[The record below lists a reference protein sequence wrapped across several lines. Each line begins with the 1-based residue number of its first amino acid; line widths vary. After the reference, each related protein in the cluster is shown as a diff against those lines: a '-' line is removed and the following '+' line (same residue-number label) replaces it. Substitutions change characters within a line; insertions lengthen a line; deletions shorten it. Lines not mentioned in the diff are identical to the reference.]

1 MEPVRVEEKSRR
13 TPMVRKS
20 IAWRMLALIAI
31 LALVTAACSAGE
43 TTDDTTGDTGTGS
56 TAASGEVPNPDVLV
70 VTVNDDVF
78 NLDPAAVNGNDV
90 GMDVILNVY
99 DRLVALAP
107 EDGSVIPSLAT
118 EVPTVDNGMVSED
131 GLTYTFPLREDV
143 VFSDGS
149 AMTAEDVKYS
159 WDRVVEMNLPEGQ
172 APLFENVVE
181 TTVVDDHTF
190 EVTLN
195 QVDASFLAFLA
206 AHPVASVVSQD
217 AVEGNGGIAAGQP
230 NEYMAQNMVGTGP
243 YTLASWERADRMQFD
258 INPDYWGEPAHLP
271 VRWELIVDSPATGMQ
286 AREYDIVDISP
297 TDVPSFEGIEH
308 AVVDTSVL
316 DLQVLQIG
324 MNMNI
329 AEGALPEGDTI
340 PLDFFQDVRI
350 RQAFNY
356 AFNYQGY
363 IDGILGGLGGR
374 NSFILPVEMYGYDPD
389 APIYETDPAMAEQLF
404 TEAGY
409 WEEGFTV
416 SIYSDQTHEGFTGA
430 ALTLKD
436 SIEALNPNF
445 HVNVLAVPEAQF
457 DEVLAT
463 DPLPTGMWSYTSSQY
478 STPDAYLFDSAL
490 SDGRYGAVN
499 SFVDGYTDAAAVDE
513 LINSARTALDEQTR
527 LDILSEIQT
536 VLYEEAMWIM
546 PANEGAPTARGDW
559 VTGHVENPM
568 WPRPSQ
574 YWALYGK

>member
-1 MEPVRVEEKSRR
+1 MGRE
-13 TPMVRKS
+13 S
-20 IAWRMLALIAI
+20 IATRI
-31 LALVTAACSAGE
+31 LALCAVLALVVVACGG
-43 TTDDTTGDTGTGS
+43 DTTGDTSAPGS
-56 TAASGEVPNPDVLV
+56 TADGGGSGDVPNPDVLV
-70 VTVNDDVF
+70 ATVNDDVF

-118 EVPTVDNGMVSED
+118 EVPSVDNGGISED
-131 GLTYTFPLREDV
+131 GLTYTFNLREGV
-143 VFSDGS
+143 VFSDGTD
-149 AMTAEDVKYS
+149 MTAEDVKYS
-159 WDRVVEMNLPEGQ
+159 WDRVVEMDLPEGQ
-172 APLFENVVE
+172 SELFGNVAS
-181 TTVVDDHTF
+181 TNAVDDLTF
-190 EVTLN
+190 EVTLSER
-195 QVDASFLAFLA
+195 DASFLAFLA
-206 AHPVASVVSQD
+206 AHPVASAVSQE
-217 AVEGNGGIAAGQP
+217 AVEANGGIQAGQP

-243 YTLASWERADRMQFD
+243 YTLASWERGDRMTFD

-271 VRWELIVDSPATGMQ
+271 VRWELIVDSPAAGLQ
-286 AREYDIVDISP
+286 ARDYDIVDISP
-297 TDVPSFEGIEH
+297 TDVPSIEPIGH
-308 AVVDTSVL
+308 AVVDTDIL

-340 PLDFFQDVRI
+340 PLDFFQDVRV

-356 AFNYQGY
+356 AFDYQGY

-374 NSFILPVEMYGYDPD
+374 PSFLLPVEMYGYDPD
-389 APIYETDPAMAEQLF
+389 APIYETDPAKAEELF
-404 TEAGY
+404 RETGY
-409 WEEGFTV
+409 WDEGFTISV
-416 SIYSDQTHEGFTGA
+416 ASDQTHEGFTGA

-445 HVNVLAVPEAQF
+445 HVNVMAVPEAQF
-457 DEVLAT
+457 DEILAT
-463 DPLPTGMWSYTSSQY
+463 DPLPVAMWSYTSSQY
-478 STPDAYLFDSAL
+478 STPDAYLFDSAV

-499 SFVDGYTDAAAVDE
+499 SFVDGYSDPAAIDE
-513 LINSARTALDEQTR
+513 LINSARTTLDEQER

-546 PANEGAPTARGDW
+546 PANEGAPSARGEW
-559 VTGHVENPM
+559 VQGHVENPM

-574 YWALYGK
+574 YWALYSK

>member
-1 MEPVRVEEKSRR
+1 
-13 TPMVRKS
+13 
-20 IAWRMLALIAI
+20 MLALIAI

-143 VFSDGS
+143 VFSDGNE
-149 AMTAEDVKYS
+149 MTAEDVKYS

-172 APLFENVVE
+172 ASLFENVAE

-490 SDGRYGAVN
+490 SEGRYGAVN

-513 LINSARTALDEQTR
+513 LVNSARTALDEQTR
-527 LDILSEIQT
+527 LDILSEIQN

-574 YWALYGK
+574 YWALYDK

>member
-1 MEPVRVEEKSRR
+1 MGRNPFAMR
-13 TPMVRKS
+13 T
-20 IAWRMLALIAI
+20 LAL
-31 LALVTAACSAGE
+31 LAVLTLVVAACSTGGTE
-43 TTDDTTGDTGTGS
+43 DTTATTGGEATGD
-56 TAASGEVPNPDVLV
+56 VPNPDVLIA
-70 VTVNDDVF
+70 TVNDDVF

-90 GMDVILNVY
+90 GMNVILNVY

-107 EDGSVIPSLAT
+107 EDGAVVPSLAT
-118 EVPTVDNGMVSED
+118 EVPSPDNGLISED
-131 GLTYTFPLREDV
+131 GLTYTFPLREGV
-143 VFSDGS
+143 VFSDGTE
-149 AMTAEDVKYS
+149 MTAEDVKYS

-172 APLFENVVE
+172 APLFENVAE
-181 TTVVDDHTF
+181 TTVVDDLTF
-190 EVTLN
+190 EVTLS

-217 AVEGNGGIAAGQP
+217 AVEENGGIAAGQP

-243 YTLASWERADRMQFD
+243 YTLTSWERADRMSFD
-258 INPDYWGEPAHLP
+258 INTDYWGEPAHLP
-271 VRWELIVDSPATGMQ
+271 VRWELIVDSPATGLQ
-286 AREYDIVDISP
+286 AREFDIVDISP

-308 AVVDTSVL
+308 AVVNTDIL

-356 AFNYQGY
+356 AFDYQGY

-374 NSFILPVEMYGYDPD
+374 NSFVLPVEMYGYDPA

-436 SIEALNPNF
+436 SVEALNPNF

-457 DEVLAT
+457 DEVLAS

-478 STPDAYLFDSAL
+478 STPDAYLFDSAI

-499 SFVDGYTDAAAVDE
+499 SFVDGYSDAAAVDE
-513 LINSARTALDEQTR
+513 LINSARTALDEQER
-527 LDILSEIQT
+527 LDILSEIQS

-546 PANEGAPTARGDW
+546 PANEGAPSASGDW
-559 VTGHVENPM
+559 VTGHIENPM

-574 YWALYGK
+574 YWAIYDK

>member
-1 MEPVRVEEKSRR
+1 MG
-13 TPMVRKS
+13 RKS
-20 IAWRMLALIAI
+20 TAWRMLALIAI

-143 VFSDGS
+143 VFSDGNE
-149 AMTAEDVKYS
+149 MTAEDVKYS

-490 SDGRYGAVN
+490 SEGRYGAVN

-513 LINSARTALDEQTR
+513 LVNSARTALDEQTR
-527 LDILSEIQT
+527 LDILSEIQN

-574 YWALYGK
+574 YWALYDK

>member
-1 MEPVRVEEKSRR
+1 MR
-13 TPMVRKS
+13 
-20 IAWRMLALIAI
+20 I
-31 LALVTAACSAGE
+31 LALCSVLALVVAACGE
-43 TTDDTTGDTGTGS
+43 DTTTDDTGPGTTAGGGAEGD
-56 TAASGEVPNPDVLV
+56 VPNPDVLV
-70 VTVNDDVF
+70 ITVNDDAF

-99 DRLVALAP
+99 DRLTAIAA
-107 EDGSVIPSLAT
+107 EDGAVIPSLST
-118 EVPTVDNGMVSED
+118 EVPSLDNGLISED
-131 GLTYTFPLREDV
+131 GLTYTFPLREGV
-143 VFSDGS
+143 VFSDGTDL
-149 AMTAEDVKYS
+149 TAEDVKYS
-159 WDRVVEMNLPEGQ
+159 WDRVLEMNLPEGQ
-172 APLFENVVE
+172 ASLFENVAS
-181 TTVVDDHTF
+181 TTVVDDLTF

-206 AHPVASVVSQD
+206 AHPAASVVSQE
-217 AVEGNGGIAAGQP
+217 AVEANGGVEAGQP

-243 YTLASWERADRMQFD
+243 YTLNSWERGDRMNFD

-271 VRWELIVDSPATGMQ
+271 VRWELLVDSPAAGLQ

-308 AVVDTSVL
+308 AEVDTSVL

-324 MNMNI
+324 MNMNM
-329 AEGALPEGDTI
+329 AEVPDGDTI
-340 PLDFFQDVRI
+340 PPDFFQDVRV

-374 NSFILPVEMYGYDPD
+374 GSFLLPVEMYGYDPD

-409 WEEGFTV
+409 WEEGFT
-416 SIYSDQTHEGFTGA
+416 ITIASDQTHEGFTGA

-445 HVNVLAVPEAQF
+445 HVNVNAIPEAQF
-457 DEVLAT
+457 DEILAT
-463 DPLPTGMWSYTSSQY
+463 DPLPVGMWSYTSSQY
-478 STPDAYLFDSAL
+478 STPDAYLFDSAV

-499 SFVDGYTDAAAVDE
+499 SFVDGYSDPEAIDS
-513 LINSARTALDEQTR
+513 LINSARTELDEDAR

-536 VLYEEAMWIM
+536 ALYEEAMWIM
-546 PANEGAPTARGDW
+546 PANEGAPSARGEW
-559 VTGHVENPM
+559 VTGHIENPM

-574 YWALYGK
+574 YWAIYDK

>member
-1 MEPVRVEEKSRR
+1 MG
-13 TPMVRKS
+13 RKTT
-20 IAWRMLALIAI
+20 AWRMLALVAI
-31 LALVTAACSAGE
+31 LALVLAACSSGE
-43 TTDDTTGDTGTGS
+43 TTDDTSGGTGT
-56 TAASGEVPNPDVLV
+56 TAAAGEVPNPDVLV

-90 GMDVILNVY
+90 GMNVILNVY

-107 EDGSVIPSLAT
+107 EDGSVIPSLST
-118 EVPTVDNGMVSED
+118 EVPSLDNGLISED
-131 GLTYTFPLREDV
+131 GLTYTFPLREGV
-143 VFSDGS
+143 VFSDGTD
-149 AMTAEDVKYS
+149 MTAEDFKYS

-172 APLFENVVE
+172 APLFENVAA
-181 TTVVDDHTF
+181 TTVVDDLTF
-190 EVTLN
+190 EVTLS

-230 NEYMAQNMVGTGP
+230 NEFMAQNMVGTGP
-243 YTLASWERADRMQFD
+243 YTLASWERADRMSFD

-271 VRWELIVDSPATGMQ
+271 VRWELIVDSPATGLQ

-297 TDVPSFEGIEH
+297 TDVPSFDGIEH
-308 AVVDTSVL
+308 AVVNTDIL

-329 AEGALPEGDTI
+329 CDTCLPEGDTI
-340 PLDFFQDVRI
+340 PLDFFQDVRV

-356 AFNYQGY
+356 AFDYQGY

-374 NSFILPVEMYGYDPD
+374 NSFVLPVEMYGFDPD

-409 WEEGFTV
+409 WEEGFTI

-445 HVNVLAVPEAQF
+445 TVNVLAVPEAQF
-457 DEVLAT
+457 DEILAT
-463 DPLPTGMWSYTSSQY
+463 DPIPTAMWSYTSSQY
-478 STPDAYLFDSAL
+478 STPDAYFFDSGL

-499 SFVDGYTDAAAVDE
+499 SFVDGYSDPAAVDD
-513 LINSARTALDEQTR
+513 LINSARTQLDEQAR
-527 LDILSEIQT
+527 LDIISEIQT

-546 PANEGAPTARGDW
+546 PANEGAPSASGDW
-559 VTGHVENPM
+559 VTGHIENPM

-574 YWALYGK
+574 YWAIYGK

>member
-1 MEPVRVEEKSRR
+1 MGRISFAGRSASRVY
-13 TPMVRKS
+13 TTGVLMVVMT
-20 IAWRMLALIAI
+20 ML
-31 LALVTAACSAGE
+31 LAACGTDAGTDTTDGTAAPG
-43 TTDDTTGDTGTGS
+43 DTAATGGTEATGD
-56 TAASGEVPNPDVLV
+56 VPNPETMI

-78 NLDPAAVNGNDV
+78 NLDPGAVNGNDV

-99 DRLVALAP
+99 DRLVAIDA

-118 EVPTVDNGMVSED
+118 EVPALDNGLISED
-131 GLTYTFPLREDV
+131 GLTYTFNLREGV
-143 VFSDGS
+143 VFSDGTDL
-149 AMTAEDVKYS
+149 TAEDVKFS
-159 WDRVVEMNLPEGQ
+159 WDRVVEMALPEGQ
-172 APLFENVVE
+172 SELFSNVAS
-181 TTVVDDHTF
+181 TTAVDDLTF

-195 QVDASFLAFLA
+195 AVDASFLAFLA
-206 AHPVASVVSQD
+206 AHPVSSVVSPD
-217 AVEGNGGIAAGQP
+217 AVEANGGVVAGQP

-243 YTLASWERADRMQFD
+243 YTLATWERGDRMTFD

-271 VRWELIVDSPATGMQ
+271 VRWELIVDSPAAGLQ
-286 AREYDIVDISP
+286 ARDYDVVDISP

-329 AEGALPEGDTI
+329 AEGALPDGDTI
-340 PLDFFQDVRI
+340 PLDFFQDVRV

-374 NSFILPVEMYGYDPD
+374 PSFLLPVEMYGYDPE

-404 TEAGY
+404 RDAGY
-409 WEEGFTV
+409 WDEGFTISV
-416 SIYSDQTHEGFTGA
+416 MSDQTHEGFTGA

-445 HVNVLAVPEAQF
+445 TVNVLAVPEAQF
-457 DEVLAT
+457 DEALAT
-463 DPLPTGMWSYTSSQY
+463 DPLPMAMWSYTSSQY
-478 STPDAYLFDSAL
+478 STPDAYLFDSGV

-499 SFVDGYTDAAAVDE
+499 SFVDGYSDPEAIDA
-513 LINSARTALDEQTR
+513 LISSARTTLDEEER
-527 LDILSEIQT
+527 LEILSEVQS

-546 PANEGAPTARGDW
+546 PANEGAPSASGEW
-559 VTGHVENPM
+559 VTGHIENPM

-574 YWALYGK
+574 YWKLYDK

>member
-1 MEPVRVEEKSRR
+1 MG
-13 TPMVRKS
+13 RKS

-70 VTVNDDVF
+70 ATVNDDVF

-149 AMTAEDVKYS
+149 EMTAEDVKYS

-172 APLFENVVE
+172 ASLFENVVE

-527 LDILSEIQT
+527 LDILSEIQN

-574 YWALYGK
+574 YWALYDK

>member
-1 MEPVRVEEKSRR
+1 MG
-13 TPMVRKS
+13 RKS
-20 IAWRMLALIAI
+20 FAARI
-31 LALVTAACSAGE
+31 LALCAVLTLVLAACATG
-43 TTDDTTGDTGTGS
+43 TTDTTSDTGT
-56 TAASGEVPNPDVLV
+56 TAAAGTGDVPNPDVLV
-70 VTVNDDVF
+70 ATVNDDVF

-99 DRLVALAP
+99 DRLVFIDA
-107 EDGSVIPSLAT
+107 EDGSVIPQLST
-118 EVPTVDNGMVSED
+118 EVPSQENGLLSDD
-131 GLTYTFPLREDV
+131 GLTYTFPLREGV
-143 VFSDGS
+143 VFSDGTD
-149 AMTAEDVKYS
+149 MTAEDVKYS

-172 APLFENVVE
+172 APLFENVAE
-181 TTVVDDHTF
+181 TRVVDDLTF

-195 QVDASFLAFLA
+195 EVDASFLAFLA

-217 AVEGNGGIAAGQP
+217 AVEANGGVVAGQP
-230 NEYMAQNMVGTGP
+230 NEFMAQNMVGTGP
-243 YTLASWERADRMQFD
+243 YTLATWERGDRMTFD

-271 VRWELIVDSPATGMQ
+271 VRWELIVDTPATGLQ

-297 TDVPSFEGIEH
+297 TDVPSIEPIDH
-308 AVVDTSVL
+308 AVVDTSIL

-329 AEGALPEGDTI
+329 CEECLPEGDTI
-340 PLDFFQDVRI
+340 PLDFFQDVRV

-356 AFNYQGY
+356 AYNYQGM

-389 APIYETDPAMAEQLF
+389 APIYETDPARAEELF
-404 TEAGY
+404 REAGY
-409 WEEGFTV
+409 WDEGFTI
-416 SIYSDQTHEGFTGA
+416 SIASDQTHEGFTGA

-457 DEVLAT
+457 DEILAT
-463 DPLPTGMWSYTSSQY
+463 DPIPTAMWSYTSSQY
-478 STPDAYLFDSAL
+478 STPDAYLFDSAV

-499 SFVDGYTDAAAVDE
+499 SFVDGYSDAAAVDE

-527 LDILSEIQT
+527 LDILSEIQS

-546 PANEGAPTARGDW
+546 PANEGAPSARGEW
-559 VTGHVENPM
+559 VTGHIENPM

-574 YWALYGK
+574 YWALYDK

>member
-1 MEPVRVEEKSRR
+1 MGRR
-13 TPMVRKS
+13 S
-20 IAWRMLALIAI
+20 IAWRI
-31 LALVTAACSAGE
+31 LALSAVLSLVVGACGGE
-43 TTDDTTGDTGTGS
+43 VTDDTTDETSATDS
-56 TAASGEVPNPDVLV
+56 TTSGETGGDVPNPDVLV

-99 DRLVALAP
+99 DRLTAIAA
-107 EDGSVIPSLAT
+107 EDGAVIPSLST
-118 EVPTVDNGMVSED
+118 EVPSLENGLISAD

-143 VFSDGS
+143 VFSDGTDL
-149 AMTAEDVKYS
+149 TAEDVKYS

-172 APLFENVVE
+172 AQLFENVAE
-181 TTVVDDHTF
+181 TRVVDDHTF
-190 EVTLN
+190 EVTLGA
-195 QVDASFLAFLA
+195 VDASFLAFLA
-206 AHPVASVVSQD
+206 AHPVASVVSQE
-217 AVEGNGGIAAGQP
+217 AVEGNGGVVAGQP
-230 NEYMAQNMVGTGP
+230 NEYMAQNMVGSGP
-243 YTLASWERADRMQFD
+243 YTLASWERSDRMNFD

-271 VRWELIVDSPATGMQ
+271 VRWELIVDSPATGLQ
-286 AREYDIVDISP
+286 AKEYDIVDISP
-297 TDVPSFEGIEH
+297 TDVPSIEPIEH
-308 AVVDTSVL
+308 AVVDTSIL

-329 AEGALPEGDTI
+329 AEGALPAGDTI
-340 PLDFFQDVRI
+340 PLDFFQDVRV

-374 NSFILPVEMYGYDPD
+374 GSFILPVEMYGYDPD
-389 APIYETDPAMAEQLF
+389 APIYPTDPAMAEQLF

-409 WEEGFTV
+409 WEDGFTI
-416 SIYSDQTHEGFTGA
+416 SIASDQTHEGFTGA

-445 HVNVLAVPEAQF
+445 HVNVNAVPEAQF
-457 DEVLAT
+457 DEILVT
-463 DPLPTGMWSYTSSQY
+463 DPLPIAMWSYTSSQY

-499 SFVDGYTDAAAVDE
+499 SFVDGYSDPEAIDALVR
-513 LINSARTALDEQTR
+513 SARTELDEDAR
-527 LDILSEIQT
+527 LQILSEIQN

-546 PANEGAPTARGDW
+546 PANEGAPSARGEW
-559 VTGHVENPM
+559 VTGHIENPM

-574 YWALYGK
+574 YWAIYDK

>member
-1 MEPVRVEEKSRR
+1 MG
-13 TPMVRKS
+13 RKS
-20 IAWRMLALIAI
+20 IAWRIVALLAI
-31 LALVTAACSAGE
+31 LALVTAACSDAA
-43 TTDDTTGDTGTGS
+43 TDDTGGATDS
-56 TAASGEVPNPDVLV
+56 TEAASGDVPNPDVLIA
-70 VTVNDDVF
+70 TVNDDVF
-78 NLDPAAVNGNDV
+78 NLDPAAVDGNDV
-90 GMDVILNVY
+90 GMNVMLNVY

-107 EDGSVIPSLAT
+107 EDGSVVPSLAT
-118 EVPTVDNGMVSED
+118 EVPTVENGMISED
-131 GLTYTFPLREDV
+131 GLTYTFTLREGV
-143 VFSDGS
+143 VFSDGTEL
-149 AMTAEDVKYS
+149 TAEDVKYS

-172 APLFENVVE
+172 AQLFENVAE
-181 TTVVDDHTF
+181 TRVVDDLTF

-206 AHPVASVVSQD
+206 AHAVASVVSQD
-217 AVEGNGGIAAGQP
+217 AVEANGGIAAGQP
-230 NEYMAQNMVGTGP
+230 NEFMAANMVGSGP
-243 YTLASWERADRMQFD
+243 YILTNWERADRMEFD

-271 VRWELIVDSPATGMQ
+271 VRWELIVDSPATGLQ

-308 AVVDTSVL
+308 AVLNTEVL

-340 PLDFFQDVRI
+340 PLDFFQDVRV

-356 AFNYQGY
+356 AFDYQGY

-374 NSFILPVEMYGYDPD
+374 NSFVLPVEMYGFDPA
-389 APIYETDPAMAEQLF
+389 APIYETDPVMAEQLF

-409 WEEGFTV
+409 WDEGFTI

-463 DPLPTGMWSYTSSQY
+463 DPIPTAMWSYTSSQY
-478 STPDAYLFDSAL
+478 STPDAYFFDSGL
-490 SDGRYGAVN
+490 SEGRYGAVN
-499 SFVDGYTDAAAVDE
+499 SFVDGYSDPAAIDD

-527 LDILSEIQT
+527 LDIISEIQT
-536 VLYEEAMWIM
+536 ALYEEAMWIM
-546 PANEGAPTARGDW
+546 PANEGAPTAAGDW
-559 VTGHVENPM
+559 VTGHIENPM
-568 WPRPSQ
+568 WHRPSQ
-574 YWALYGK
+574 YWAIYDK

>member
-1 MEPVRVEEKSRR
+1 MGRR
-13 TPMVRKS
+13 S
-20 IAWRMLALIAI
+20 IAWRILAFSAI
-31 LALVTAACSAGE
+31 LSLVAGACGGE
-43 TTDDTTGDTGTGS
+43 TTDDTTATDSTTGGETSGD
-56 TAASGEVPNPDVLV
+56 VPNPDVLV
-70 VTVNDDVF
+70 ITVNDDVF

-99 DRLVALAP
+99 DRLTAIAA
-107 EDGSVIPSLAT
+107 EDGAVIPSLST
-118 EVPTVDNGMVSED
+118 EVPSIENGLISAD

-143 VFSDGS
+143 VFSDGTDL
-149 AMTAEDVKYS
+149 TAEDVKYS

-172 APLFENVVE
+172 AQLFENVAE
-181 TTVVDDHTF
+181 TRVVDDHTF
-190 EVTLN
+190 EVTLGA
-195 QVDASFLAFLA
+195 VDASFLAFLA
-206 AHPVASVVSQD
+206 AHPVASVVSQE
-217 AVEGNGGIAAGQP
+217 AVEGNGGVVAGQP

-243 YTLASWERADRMQFD
+243 YTLASWERGDRMSFD

-271 VRWELIVDSPATGMQ
+271 VRWELIVDSPATGLQ
-286 AREYDIVDISP
+286 AKEYDIVDISP
-297 TDVPSFEGIEH
+297 TDVPSIEPIEH
-308 AVVDTSVL
+308 AVVDTSIL

-329 AEGALPEGDTI
+329 AEGALPAGDTI
-340 PLDFFQDVRI
+340 PLDFFQDVRV

-374 NSFILPVEMYGYDPD
+374 GSFILPVEMYGYDPD
-389 APIYETDPAMAEQLF
+389 APIYPTDPAMAEQLF

-409 WEEGFTV
+409 WEDGFTI
-416 SIYSDQTHEGFTGA
+416 SIASDQTHEGFTGA

-445 HVNVLAVPEAQF
+445 HVNVNAVPEAQF
-457 DEVLAT
+457 DEILVT
-463 DPLPTGMWSYTSSQY
+463 DPLPIAMWSYTSSQY

-499 SFVDGYTDAAAVDE
+499 SFVDGYSDPEAIDA
-513 LINSARTALDEQTR
+513 LIRSARTELDEDAR
-527 LDILSEIQT
+527 LQILSEIQN

-546 PANEGAPTARGDW
+546 PANEGAPSARGEW
-559 VTGHVENPM
+559 VTGHIENPM

-574 YWALYGK
+574 YWAIYDK

>member
-1 MEPVRVEEKSRR
+1 
-13 TPMVRKS
+13 
-20 IAWRMLALIAI
+20 MLALVAI
-31 LALVTAACSAGE
+31 LALVTAACSSGE
-43 TTDDTTGDTGTGS
+43 PTDDTSSTGS
-56 TAASGEVPNPDVLV
+56 TTASGEVPNPDVLI

-90 GMDVILNVY
+90 GMNVILNVY

-107 EDGSVIPSLAT
+107 EDGAVIPSLAT
-118 EVPTVDNGMVSED
+118 EVPSPDNGLISED
-131 GLTYTFPLREDV
+131 GLTYTFPLREGV
-143 VFSDGS
+143 TFSDGTD
-149 AMTAEDVKYS
+149 MTAEDVKYS

-172 APLFENVVE
+172 APLFENVAA
-181 TTVVDDHTF
+181 TTVVDDLTF
-190 EVTLN
+190 EVTLS

-206 AHPVASVVSQD
+206 AHPAASVVSQD
-217 AVEGNGGIAAGQP
+217 AVEGNGGITAGQP

-286 AREYDIVDISP
+286 AREYDVVDISP
-297 TDVPSFEGIEH
+297 TDVPSFDGIEH
-308 AVVDTSVL
+308 AVVNTDIL

-340 PLDFFQDVRI
+340 PLDFFQDVRV

-356 AFNYQGY
+356 AFDYEGY
-363 IDGILGGLGGR
+363 IAGILGGLGGR
-374 NSFILPVEMYGYDPD
+374 NSFVLPVEMYGYDPD
-389 APIYETDPAMAEQLF
+389 APIYETDPEMAEQLF

-409 WEEGFTV
+409 WEEGFTI

-445 HVNVLAVPEAQF
+445 TVNVLAVPEAQF

-463 DPLPTGMWSYTSSQY
+463 DPLPAAMWSYTSSQY
-478 STPDAYLFDSAL
+478 STPDAYLFDSGI

-499 SFVDGYTDAAAVDE
+499 SFVDGYSDPAAVDD

-546 PANEGAPTARGDW
+546 PANEGAPSAAGDW
-559 VTGHVENPM
+559 VTGHIENPM

-574 YWALYGK
+574 YWAIYDK

>member
-1 MEPVRVEEKSRR
+1 MG
-13 TPMVRKS
+13 RKS

-149 AMTAEDVKYS
+149 EMTAEDVKYS

-527 LDILSEIQT
+527 LDILSEIQN

-574 YWALYGK
+574 YWALYDK